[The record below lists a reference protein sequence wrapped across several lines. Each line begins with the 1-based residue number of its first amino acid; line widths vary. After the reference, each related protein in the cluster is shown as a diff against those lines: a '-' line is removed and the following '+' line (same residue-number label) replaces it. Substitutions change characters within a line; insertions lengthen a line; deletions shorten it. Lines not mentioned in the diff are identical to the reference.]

1 MRTTPT
7 PQWLSSPRDNQMA
20 SQRLGNWGSWQQT
33 RNSLVLSL
41 SLNIEF
47 RNASAPGSAE
57 AALTGLI
64 EATLRDMQT
73 HAMNGLRIVDPGIAE
88 AGIVAR
94 IKTESGAVKA
104 EADRIRNGTRSA
116 EKLSKLTQR
125 LSALVGLFTT
135 L

>member
-1 MRTTPT
+1 
-7 PQWLSSPRDNQMA
+7 MA
-20 SQRLGNWGSWQQT
+20 SQKLGNWGSWQQT

-47 RNASAPGSAE
+47 RNASAPGSPE
-57 AALTGLI
+57 VALTGLI

-73 HAMNGLRIVDPGIAE
+73 HAMNGLRIVDLGIVE

-94 IKTESGAVKA
+94 IKTESGAAKA
-104 EADRIRNGTRSA
+104 EADRIRNGTRSV